1 MLKNNP
7 PNRNDIAKLQNGAL
21 YIVRTISVVT
31 GEARSAA
38 SAAASSAASVAREAP
53 VCITSLAVSARTP
66 PMTPAVLSGVKSHAV
81 WRTAEAA
88 AAAAGRVVVVEIDDG
103 VLLFV
108 LICRC
113 GDLCSDIGGCGN
125 GEGMCKG

>member
-53 VCITSLAVSARTP
+53 VYMTSLAVSAR
-66 PMTPAVLSGVKSHAV
+66 TPAVLSGVKSHAV

-88 AAAAGRVVVVEIDDG
+88 AAAAGRVVVVETDDG

-113 GDLCSDIGGCGN
+113 GDLCSDSGGCGN